1 MENAKRQRLAL
12 VGGASLVLAFAMALM
27 LPAPR
32 PLFSG
37 EAMLAAAREG
47 LAVGGNDTTP
57 DRTVS
62 AVISALKR
70 DFGAHIVTDEHW
82 VFNNAGGAMGAMK
95 VCSLSI
101 AAVLAAVAAHHS
113 SHLLD
118 PNSNVFVTNRCSILV

>member
-27 LPAPR
+27 LPAPQ

-37 EAMLAAAREG
+37 AAMLAAAREG

-57 DRTVS
+57 ARTIDT
-62 AVISALKR
+62 VIRALKR
-70 DFGAHIVTDEHW
+70 DYGAHIVTGEDW

-95 VCSLSI
+95 VCWSL
-101 AAVLAAVAAHHS
+101 VLAS
-113 SHLLD
+113 QRRLFD
-118 PNSNVFVTNRCSILV
+118 PNP